1 MNFISWN
8 IDSLNAAIEHKSPR
22 GELTFALL
30 SQIAAQ
36 KPDFFSIQE
45 SKLPATGLNAKQTQV
60 LNDLFP
66 GYYTFVRN
74 STPPAKKGYAGVIT
88 LAKEQP
94 ISFNCPTID
103 APDTMDE
110 EGRIILLEYPDFY
123 LLNVY
128 TPNSGDGLKRLE
140 MRGLWD
146 DNFRVYVSQLAE
158 RKAVIFSGDL
168 NVAHEEIDLKNPS
181 TNHQSAGFT
190 DQERAK
196 FTQLL
201 EAGFTDTWRFQHP
214 DDVAYSWWSQRN
226 RMAKPNNAGWRID
239 YYLVSSTLKDK
250 IKKSGMIDSGTRA
263 DHAPIYLQMAFD

>member
-22 GELTFALL
+22 GKLTFDLL
-30 SQIAAQ
+30 SQIAEK

-45 SKLPATGLNAKQTQV
+45 SKLPASGLNGKQTQA

-66 GYYTFVRN
+66 EYRTFVRN
-74 STPPAKKGYAGVIT
+74 SVPPAKKGYAGVIT

-94 ISFNCPTID
+94 ISFNCPKIK
-103 APDTMDE
+103 APETMDD

-140 MRGLWD
+140 MREQWD
-146 DNFRVYVSQLAE
+146 DRFRTYVSQLAE

-181 TNHQSAGFT
+181 TNHHSAGFT

-201 EAGFTDTWRFQHP
+201 AAGFTDTWRFQHP
-214 DDVAYSWWSQRN
+214 DDIAYSWWSQRN
-226 RMAKPNNAGWRID
+226 RMAKPHNAGWRID
-239 YYLVSSTLKDK
+239 YYLVSSSLKNK
-250 IKKSGMIDSGTRA
+250 VVKTGMIDSGTRA
-263 DHAPIYLQMAFD
+263 DHAPIYLQMNLD

>member
-66 GYYTFVRN
+66 GYCTFVRN